1 MDLIDRMNKKFFTK
15 LTHKNGISL
24 ITLVITIVVVIILS
38 AAVVMSLNNNNVVT
52 NASSARYEADRDTVQ
67 SYLEYTLNKISMK
80 HHGTISLDCGKI
92 EMLNN
97 LNVSNSIG
105 EITWKSTD
113 IGNLYGEIIFDEGI
127 DTDTTFYTGYKLPV
141 YGSKTDWY
149 VDENGKLVL
158 KVGSRIYGSEE
169 VPKTKI
175 TASNVERYP
184 ERYYG
189 RKVNY
194 KVDGISEYNWLIF
207 YAEAN
212 NIFLIPDDYVKVE
225 DLPENKN
232 GIKPQKGN
240 SISAV
245 YFSNIVSNGVYGV
258 PDRTKWLNQKYYDAG
273 INKDTYNMAVVSY
286 LLNDELW
293 NKKFVNEKAEYAVG
307 APSVELLFKSYNNKN
322 KINLYTSRVDSV
334 GYLVSFDAGKT
345 WWNNCEGENRLKDN
359 ENLYRISST
368 KNAWVYWL
376 SSPYQNGVA
385 NLYAVHR
392 NGQVYGIICDNN
404 SSIGIRPVV
413 CLKKMLYW

>member
-1 MDLIDRMNKKFFTK
+1 
-15 LTHKNGISL
+15 
-24 ITLVITIVVVIILS
+24 
-38 AAVVMSLNNNNVVT
+38 MSLNNNNVIT
-52 NASSARYEADRDTVQ
+52 NASGARYESDRDTVQ
-67 SYLEYTLNKISMK
+67 SYLEFTLNKISMK
-80 HHGTISLDCGKI
+80 HYGTISLDNGKI

-113 IGNLYGEIIFDEGI
+113 ISNLYGEIIFDEGI

-189 RKVNY
+189 KRVNY
-194 KVDGISEYNWLIF
+194 KVGGISEYNWLIF
-207 YAEAN
+207 YANEN

-240 SISAV
+240 YARAV
-245 YFSNIVSNGVYGV
+245 YFSDIVSNGVYGV
-258 PDRTKWLNQKYYDAG
+258 PDRTKWLNQKYYEAG
-273 INKDTYNMAVVSY
+273 ISRDTGSMAVVSY
-286 LLNDELW
+286 LLNDEIW
-293 NKKFVNEKAEYAVG
+293 SKKFANEKAEYAIG
-307 APSVELLFKSYNNKN
+307 GPSLELLFKSYNNKN
-322 KINLYTSRVDSV
+322 KTNLYTSRVYSV
-334 GYLVSFDAGKT
+334 GYVLSFDAGKT
-345 WWNNCEGENRLKDN
+345 WVDVCNGENKLSDN
-359 ENLYRISST
+359 ENLYRINST

-376 SSPYQNGVA
+376 SSPQQNSVA
-385 NLYAVHR
+385 SLYAVHQ
-392 NGQVYGIICDNN
+392 NGQVYGVPYNN
-404 SSIGIRPVV
+404 SSSIGIRPVV
-413 CLKKMLYW
+413 CLKKDVILVEVEDQNSYDIM

>member
-1 MDLIDRMNKKFFTK
+1 M
-15 LTHKNGISL
+15 

-38 AAVVMSLNNNNVVT
+38 VAVVMSLNNNNVIT
-52 NASSARYEADRDTVQ
+52 NASSARYESDRDTVQ

-80 HHGTISLDCGKI
+80 HYGTISLDCGRV

-207 YAEAN
+207 YTEEN

-240 SISAV
+240 SIRAV

-293 NKKFVNEKAEYAVG
+293 SKKFANEKAEYAVG

-322 KINLYTSRVDSV
+322 KINLYTSRVYTIV
-334 GYLVSFDAGKT
+334 YLVSFDAGKT
-345 WWNNCEGENRLKDN
+345 WWDSCEGENRLKDN

-368 KNAWVYWL
+368 KNSWVYWL
-376 SSPYQNGVA
+376 SSPYQNGKA
-385 NLYAVHR
+385 SLYAVHQ
-392 NGQVYGIICDNN
+392 NGQVYAVPYYNN

-413 CLKKMLYW
+413 CLKKDVILVELEDQKSYDIM